1 MVFRVLAIF
10 AVLASAFTAQ
20 TAPASFNETTSSTG
34 LEKRIDHFGSATW
47 FHVGLGNCGV
57 VSVDSDKIVAIP
69 KDLYDRHNG
78 GNCFQVYDRPF
89 LKFINRAS
97 VNFHYFEFQWVK
109 ITDQRNGNVH
119 YGQTLDS
126 CPSCGDG
133 LDLSPSLFQEF
144 DNLDVRVIPIRWNFE
159 PFGFVP
165 PN

>member
-1 MVFRVLAIF
+1 MVFRALATF

-20 TAPASFNETTSSTG
+20 AAPASFNETARSSG
-34 LEKRIDHFGSATW
+34 LEKRIDHFGDATW
-47 FHVGLGNCGV
+47 FNVGLGNCGV
-57 VSVDSDKIVAIP
+57 FSVDSDKIVAIP
-69 KDLYDRHNG
+69 KDLYDRNNG
-78 GNCFQVYDRPF
+78 GNC
-89 LKFINRAS
+89 
-97 VNFHYFEFQWVK
+97 FQWVK

-144 DNLDVRVIPIRWNFE
+144 GSLDVGRFPIKWNFE